1 MQNSSNWYD
10 RLLQAAWVKAHRE
23 NLRNQ
28 FERQQAIKRL
38 NDKLDAALK
47 AC

>member
-28 FERQQAIKRL
+28 FERQEAIRRL
-38 NDKLDAALK
+38 NAELDAALK